1 MDEDKRFKAC
11 PHCGEPIHEH
21 AVFCPHCARSLQPRA
36 EAKPPR
42 LWRKL
47 LLPVLAALA
56 VLAVLTAGLLYWQA
70 NRPQV
75 YDNGGAEVIY
85 TDQDVTYQVLV
96 GWMDDRFSPGS
107 YLRQPIKSKYR
118 KPGTGCV
125 TQISDHLWEGRYS
138 PKVNGKRI
146 ARNIYATTEAECEE
160 KLAWK
165 SSRCIARKND
175 WWYDL

>member
-21 AVFCPHCARSLQPRA
+21 AAFCPHCARSLQPRA

-56 VLAVLTAGLLYWQA
+56 VLTAGLLYWQA

-85 TDQDVTYQVLV
+85 N
-96 GWMDDRFSPGS
+96 RPG
-107 YLRQPIKSKYR
+107 R
-118 KPGTGCV
+118 
-125 TQISDHLWEGRYS
+125 
-138 PKVNGKRI
+138 
-146 ARNIYATTEAECEE
+146 
-160 KLAWK
+160 
-165 SSRCIARKND
+165 
-175 WWYDL
+175 DLSGAGGLDG